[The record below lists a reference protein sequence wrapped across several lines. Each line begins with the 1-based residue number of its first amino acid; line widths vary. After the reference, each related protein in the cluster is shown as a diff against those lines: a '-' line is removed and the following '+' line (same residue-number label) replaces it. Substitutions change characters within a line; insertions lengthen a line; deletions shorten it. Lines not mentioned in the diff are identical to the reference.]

1 MEFSKHMKSLRNRE
15 VMTLHTLSVL
25 TNINVSLLSKFEN
38 RARLPT
44 KPQLVTL
51 NKIFNDHTYTT
62 AMLLAE
68 KIIAK
73 FSDDKDFKE
82 ALEIAINHQ

>member
-1 MEFSKHMKSLRNRE
+1 MDFSKHIKALRNGKI
-15 VMTLHTLSVL
+15 MTLHTLSML

-38 RARLPT
+38 SARLPT
-44 KPQLVTL
+44 KTQLLVL

-73 FSDDKDFKE
+73 FSEDEDFKE
-82 ALEIAINHQ
+82 ALKIIIQKH